1 MTKPFVCDHPGC
13 GKSFTDPRVARLH
26 QQREHKDKPRLVAK
40 NRAAD
45 QRLQAFWP
53 EDVPWKTISSSK
65 LKEGKEKALAKR
77 MCLE

>member
-26 QQREHKDKPRLVAK
+26 QEEEHTDKPRLVAK

-53 EDVPWKTISSSK
+53 IDVPEDI
-65 LKEGKEKALAKR
+65 LPLDFEKEEKR
-77 MCLE
+77 QR